1 MGVHVNLT
9 GAQRVAKRRA
19 ALRAQGLRPRQ
30 IWLPDLRDPKVRA
43 RIQADAAALAAQSH
57 RWDDFWI
64 DIEALQADLWDSEP
78 PPLFRDPDES
88 DSGSAAR

>member
-1 MGVHVNLT
+1 MGVHETFT

-43 RIQADAAALAAQSH
+43 EIQADAAALAKQAY

-64 DIEALQADLWDSEP
+64 EMEALQADLWDSEP
-78 PPLFRDPDES
+78 PPSFRYPTEG
-88 DSGSAAR
+88 DSGSNAQ